1 MIRAAREQAVFVSR
15 HFGVFPAERGRVVR
29 AHVVAG
35 RAPRASIGVGA
46 APNDAIDAIVT
57 QSVHPSGHQRVNQGH
72 FERMQ

>member
-1 MIRAAREQAVFVSR
+1 MIRVAREQAVFVSR
-15 HFGVFPAERGRVVR
+15 PFGVFPAERGRVVR

-46 APNDAIDAIVT
+46 APNDAIVT